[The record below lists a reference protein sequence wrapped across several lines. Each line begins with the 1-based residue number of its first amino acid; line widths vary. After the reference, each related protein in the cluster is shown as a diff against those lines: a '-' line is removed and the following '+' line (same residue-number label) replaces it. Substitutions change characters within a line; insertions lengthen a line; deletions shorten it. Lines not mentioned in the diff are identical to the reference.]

1 MKIYRLVYNPI
12 DVNTYII
19 ASERGKCAIIDCGCY
34 DTFEFTDLKKFLD
47 ERSIRP
53 VLVLNTHCHLDHIF
67 GNIFILREYGLRPLF
82 HSDDEYNRLNSVK
95 HAELFGLT
103 MEPPPDPGEFI
114 IDGQIITFDNI
125 SIKVLH
131 VPGHSSGGVAFYCQE
146 EKVVFTGD
154 ALFAGSIGRTD
165 LQGGN
170 FKTLISSIK
179 NKLFTLPDDTIVY
192 PGHGESTSIGT
203 EKKTNPYFIN
213 S

>member
-12 DVNTYII
+12 EVNTYII
-19 ASERGKCAIIDCGCY
+19 ASESSNCAIIDCGCY
-34 DTFEFTDLKKFLD
+34 DTFEFTNLKKFLD

-53 VLVLNTHCHLDHIF
+53 VSVLNTHCHLDHIF
-67 GNIFILREYGLRPLF
+67 GNIFIFREYGLRPLF

-103 MEPPPDPGEFI
+103 MELPPDPGEFI
-114 IDGQIITFDNI
+114 SDGQIITFDNI

-179 NKLFTLPDDTIVY
+179 NKLFTLPEETIVY
-192 PGHGESTSIGT
+192 PGHGESTSIGA